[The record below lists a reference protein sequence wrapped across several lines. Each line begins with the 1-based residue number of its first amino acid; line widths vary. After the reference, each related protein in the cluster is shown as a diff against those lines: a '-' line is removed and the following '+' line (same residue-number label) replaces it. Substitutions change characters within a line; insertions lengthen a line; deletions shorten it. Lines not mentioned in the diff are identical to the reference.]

1 MKVTHDQLMD
11 IKRTLSYS
19 DKKMLELNQCLGVIL
34 GQKNL
39 KPYLATVLTSQN
51 KKLEYL
57 FTIPDLNFIIK
68 EKVKN
73 LAVE

>member
-1 MKVTHDQLMD
+1 MEMQRALNF
-11 IKRTLSYS
+11 S
-19 DKKMLELNQCLGVIL
+19 DKKMLELNHCLGVIL

-39 KPYLATVLTSQN
+39 KPYLAAVLTSQN

-57 FTIPDLNFIIK
+57 FTIQDLNFIIM
-68 EKVKN
+68 ENVKN